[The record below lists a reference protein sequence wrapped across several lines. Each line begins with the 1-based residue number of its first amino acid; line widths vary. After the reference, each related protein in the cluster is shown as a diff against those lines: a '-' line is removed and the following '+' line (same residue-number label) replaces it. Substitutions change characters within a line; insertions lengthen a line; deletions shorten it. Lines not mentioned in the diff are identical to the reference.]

1 MLGAIAA
8 PGKGAT
14 WDMGHLGHGAEGGR
28 GGPMGE
34 RQSLAVASNGLFM
47 TASNSWRGG
56 PCFRNCSAFHKFSPG
71 FESSKAGA

>member
-1 MLGAIAA
+1 MLGAIAP

-34 RQSLAVASNGLFM
+34 RQSLAVAANGLFM
-47 TASNSWRGG
+47 TASNSWRGRE
-56 PCFRNCSAFHKFSPG
+56 PCVIHRISADSAKVAFTG
-71 FESSKAGA
+71 FAT